1 MFWRWSLSGLSGAL
15 VLSACS
21 SSPPPPVSPPPAPAL
36 DLPLAVNRGLGSQYG
51 NYAAQEER
59 EERGP
64 DGQRCVI
71 YNWDR
76 PLTRDLAIRLKSASC
91 ESKEAPGLYTSHEI
105 SRIVIPISESTL
117 WAP

>member
-1 MFWRWSLSGLSGAL
+1 MSWRWSLAGLSAT
-15 VLSACS
+15 VALSACS
-21 SSPPPPVSPPPAPAL
+21 SGKPPPPPPPQPVF
-36 DLPLAVNRGLGSQYG
+36 DMPLAINKGAGSQYG

-76 PLTRDLAIRLKSASC
+76 PLTGELAIRLKSASC
-91 ESKEAPGLYTSHEI
+91 ESKEFPGLYTSHEI
-105 SRIVIPISESTL
+105 SRLVIPIAESNL
-117 WAP
+117 MEQ